1 MDLKINGRRALVT
14 GASKGLGKSCAF
26 ALARAGVEL
35 TIVARDAQILHA
47 TAESIR
53 EETDIL
59 VYEVAADVTTEEGR
73 QAVLAV
79 CPEPDI
85 LVNNAGGKPPGDFRH
100 WQRQDWIDGIDLM
113 MLTPIEMIRATFDG
127 MAQRGYGRIINI
139 VSRSVKAAHAE
150 LGLSNAA
157 RSGLVGFVAGIARQH
172 AARNVTVNNLLPG
185 IFATGAQ
192 IDHVQKLA
200 QESGEDF
207 DLIWQKRA
215 SANPTNR
222 YGDPDELGSY
232 CAFLCSAHA
241 GFITGQNL
249 LIDGGDYRGTY

>member
-1 MDLKINGRRALVT
+1 MDLGITGRRALVT

-35 TIVARDAQILHA
+35 TLAARDAQTLHA
-47 TAESIR
+47 TAEAIR
-53 EETDIL
+53 TETGVI
-59 VYEVAADVTTEEGR
+59 VHEVAVDVSTEAGR
-73 QAVLAV
+73 DAVLAV
-79 CPEPDI
+79 CPDPDI
-85 LVNNAGGKPPGDFRH
+85 LVNNAGGKPPGDFRN

-127 MAQRGYGRIINI
+127 MAQRGFGRIVNI
-139 VSRSVKAAHAE
+139 TSRSVKAAHAE

-192 IDHVQKLA
+192 IHHVQKLA
-200 QESGEDF
+200 EESGDTF
-207 DLIWQKRA
+207 DSIWQKRA
-215 SANPTNR
+215 SGNPSNR
-222 YGDPDELGSY
+222 YGDPDELGNY

-249 LIDGGDYRGTY
+249 LIDGGDYRGTF